1 MLTMISVFLFC
12 WTPYAALSLLGLLD
26 YAEVITVQYPLLQS

>member
-12 WTPYAALSLLGLLD
+12 WTPYAALCILGLLD
-26 YAEVITVQYPLLQS
+26 YAEVLYTVQYT